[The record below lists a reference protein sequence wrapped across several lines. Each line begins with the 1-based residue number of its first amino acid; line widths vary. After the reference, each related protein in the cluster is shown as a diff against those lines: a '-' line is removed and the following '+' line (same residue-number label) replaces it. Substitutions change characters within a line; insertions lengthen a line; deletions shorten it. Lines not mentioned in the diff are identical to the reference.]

1 MLVTD
6 TSNLLTVADYLLL
19 PEGGPRY
26 QLIEGDFVMAPSPR
40 GHHQNI
46 VGLIYI
52 QLHEHVKRAQ
62 AGVVM
67 IAPFDV
73 YLDNHNVYQPDVL
86 FIAQAKVADV
96 YQDDG
101 VHGAPS
107 LAVEVLSP
115 GTARLDKDSK
125 RRVYARAGVN
135 ELWLV
140 DPALRSLQIYRF
152 AENTDRPV
160 TYLEMGDTLT
170 TPLLPGFSL
179 KLDELFGT

>member
-1 MLVTD
+1 MSATAA
-6 TSNLLTVADYLLL
+6 SNLLSVSDYLLL

-46 VGLIYI
+46 TGRIFRRLCDWV
-52 QLHEHVKRAQ
+52 EKND

-73 YLDNHNVYQPDVL
+73 YLDDNNVYQPDVL
-86 FIAQAKVADV
+86 FIAKARLDDV

-101 VHGAPS
+101 VHGAPD

-115 GTARLDKDSK
+115 GTARLDKDAK
-125 RRVYARAGVN
+125 RRVYARAGVA
-135 ELWLV
+135 EMWLI
-140 DPALRSLQIYRF
+140 DPELRSMQIYRF
-152 AENTDRPV
+152 AENPDRPV
-160 TYLEMGDTLT
+160 AYLELGDTLT
-170 TPLLPGFSL
+170 TPLLPGFSAPL
-179 KLDELFGT
+179 EKIYGA